1 MAVDDLG
8 NVDSTD
14 LDANLLDRIIAIF
27 PLKLGFF

>member
-14 LDANLLDRIIAIF
+14 PDVSLLDEIMVTF
-27 PLKLGFF
+27 PLKLPST